1 MSDFRSRR
9 IAKWDNVKALL
20 IFLVV
25 MGHVFDYYT
34 REEPA
39 ARSVFIFIY
48 MFHMPLFLFVSGLF
62 NKNTVKKR
70 RWGHIVSYLL
80 LYILIKFIVL
90 VTELV
95 LFQDQ
100 AFSFMSTHWVPWYA
114 YVMFVYLCLMVLLEK
129 LQIPSGYV
137 MFFSILVA
145 CMAGYDKR
153 IGVFL
158 SISKTL
164 VFFPF
169 FYAGYCLNPEKLA
182 KKTENPVLKVLSGVM
197 LILFGLLCARQG
209 EFLYQFRSILT
220 SRYPYKALGD
230 WSIYGGLIRLIY
242 YAAAF
247 GTGLFVISIVP
258 YRPLGSFSKLGQNTL
273 QVYSLHSVPLFFLMG
288 YLRLGDILA
297 SIMPVLYMFVF
308 PLIALFIVLLTCWD
322 FWGSLIRLFIY
333 PAEYWKTKQK
343 PAAMPTMQR
352 ENREEINNITN
363 PKRK

>member
-34 REEPA
+34 KEEPA
-39 ARSVFIFIY
+39 ARSVFVFIY

-62 NKNTVKKR
+62 SKNTVKKR

-129 LQIPSGYV
+129 LQLPSGYV

-164 VFFPF
+164 VFFRSS
-169 FYAGYCLNPEKLA
+169 
-182 KKTENPVLKVLSGVM
+182 T
-197 LILFGLLCARQG
+197 QG
-209 EFLYQFRSILT
+209 T
-220 SRYPYKALGD
+220 A
-230 WSIYGGLIRLIY
+230 
-242 YAAAF
+242 
-247 GTGLFVISIVP
+247 
-258 YRPLGSFSKLGQNTL
+258 
-273 QVYSLHSVPLFFLMG
+273 
-288 YLRLGDILA
+288 
-297 SIMPVLYMFVF
+297 
-308 PLIALFIVLLTCWD
+308 
-322 FWGSLIRLFIY
+322 
-333 PAEYWKTKQK
+333 
-343 PAAMPTMQR
+343 
-352 ENREEINNITN
+352 
-363 PKRK
+363 